1 MTAHDNSSPHSADAS
16 LSASAVAVSPS
27 TASSAPDSP
36 ATAEPNPASPATA
49 DRPNPAS
56 PAAAASPHPASPEAA
71 ATSPSSST
79 GPAATSSSAPSRSTS
94 SASVSPTDFARS
106 TALVIGAGA
115 SGRAAAELLVFLG
128 ARVRLYDQNPGATVP
143 DGVEAVLGAA
153 DVPPAAFAGVDLM
166 VLSPGVPPERFRAA
180 QRQYA
185 PQARVHGEMSL
196 SLAIAA
202 ARFGRLPTVLITGT
216 NGKSTV
222 TALTGALL
230 AAGGLKPFVGGN
242 LGVPLAAALLDL
254 LRTGAPAPDALVLEC
269 SSFQLETLEH
279 AATDVAMVL
288 NITPDHL
295 DRYPTLADYAATK
308 ARVFTGLHAGALA
321 LLDAGDGW
329 TDFLRARVGAGRLV
343 LVDDPG
349 GARILGPGPGDSLV
363 LPDGDTFPRQALPIP
378 GRHNSKN
385 ALFALLAARHLG
397 VDPAACLRGLEGF
410 HGLPHRMTFV
420 RERAGVRFYD
430 DSKATNVAS
439 VLASLDGFDRPFVLI
454 AGGRAKG
461 DDLAPLRE
469 LLRRSGRALVAI
481 GESADLFYPLADGVV
496 PARRASTM
504 AEAVEVAA
512 ALAGP
517 GDAVVLSPA
526 CASYD
531 WFKNYGE
538 RGDTFARLV
547 RALPAEK

>member
-1 MTAHDNSSPHSADAS
+1 MTAHDDPSRSPSADAR
-16 LSASAVAVSPS
+16 LPASAADVSPS
-27 TASSAPDSP
+27 TASTATTTDSP
-36 ATAEPNPASPATA
+36 NSASPSTDASPA
-49 DRPNPAS
+49 PAS
-56 PAAAASPHPASPEAA
+56 TSTIASSSSRSTDPAAI
-71 ATSPSSST
+71 
-79 GPAATSSSAPSRSTS
+79 SSSAV
-94 SASVSPTDFARS
+94 SASSPTDFARS

-128 ARVRLYDQNPGATVP
+128 ARVRLYDQNPGAAVP
-143 DGVEAVLGAA
+143 DGVEPVLGAA
-153 DVPPAAFAGVDLM
+153 DVPAGAFAGVDLM

-185 PQARVHGEMSL
+185 PRARVHGEMSL

-230 AAGGLKPFVGGN
+230 AAGGLEPFVGGN

-269 SSFQLETLEH
+269 SSFQLETLEG

-295 DRYPTLADYAATK
+295 DRYPTLDDYAATK
-308 ARVFTGLHAGALA
+308 ARVFTGLHAGGLA

-329 TDFLRARVGAGRLV
+329 TGFLRARVGAGRLV

-349 GARILGPGPGDSLV
+349 GARVVGPGPGDSLV
-363 LPDGDTFPRQALPIP
+363 LPGGDSFPRRALPIP

-481 GESADLFYPLADGVV
+481 GESADSFHALADGVV
-496 PARRASTM
+496 PAHRASTM

-512 ALAGP
+512 ALAGS